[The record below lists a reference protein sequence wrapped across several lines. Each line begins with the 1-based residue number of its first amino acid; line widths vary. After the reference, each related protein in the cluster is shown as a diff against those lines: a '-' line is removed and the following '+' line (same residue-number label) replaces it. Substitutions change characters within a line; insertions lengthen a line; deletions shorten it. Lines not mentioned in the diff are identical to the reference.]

1 MTKPEA
7 RIIILRGDD
16 ETAIHTQI
24 TGIIHSLGSSEM
36 AEMNI
41 SRLDGKTC
49 SHDELANTVMA
60 VPFFVP
66 RRLVIL
72 TNPLAKLESKRGA
85 AEEDGGGKKGDARE
99 KFLALLSEI
108 PESTLL
114 VLVIEDHQKWKAG
127 GLRWEGLGERHFL
140 MKWLASH
147 QEIAKVIEV
156 SLPQEREMPGWITNK
171 AQGMGG
177 KIAPP
182 AAIELAQAVG
192 RDTLLAEKELEKLI
206 LYSSGR
212 EITIDDVMK
221 LSTSVVSAK
230 IWDLTDAIGSKD
242 ARKASLIF
250 HQLLETLDVR
260 TEIFPMI
267 VTHIRTMLQAK
278 EILTK
283 GGSAAD
289 LIRDLRILEFQA
301 RKIIGQVNLF
311 SLERLLQAY
320 RRLMEIDEQSKG
332 QGEKSVYADPA
343 VLIDQF
349 IFEFSG

>member
-1 MTKPEA
+1 MTQPDA

-16 ETAIHTQI
+16 ETAIHAQI
-24 TGIIHSLGSSEM
+24 EAIIHSLGSSDM

-60 VPFFVP
+60 VPFFVS

-72 TNPLAKLESKRGA
+72 TNPLHRFEGKRGSA
-85 AEEDGGGKKGDARE
+85 DEDGGGKQGGARE
-99 KFLALLSEI
+99 KFLGLLSEI

-114 VLVIEDHQKWKAG
+114 VMVIEDHQKWKAG

-140 MKWLASH
+140 TRWLATH
-147 QEIAKVIEV
+147 QDTAKVVEV
-156 SLPQEREMPGWITNK
+156 SLPQEREMPGWITRK
-171 AQGMGG
+171 VQEMGG

-182 AAIELAQAVG
+182 ATAELAQAVG
-192 RDTLLAEKELEKLI
+192 RDTLLAEKEVEKLI
-206 LYSSGR
+206 LYAYGR
-212 EITIDDVMK
+212 EITAEDVMK

-230 IWDLTDAIGSKD
+230 IWDLTDAIGGKD

-278 EILTK
+278 EILAS

-289 LIRDLRILEFQA
+289 LIRELRMMEFQA
-301 RKIIGQVNLF
+301 RKVVGQVSLF
-311 SLERLLQAY
+311 SPERLLQAY
-320 RRLMEIDEQSKG
+320 RRLMEIDEESKG
-332 QGEKSVYADPA
+332 QGGKSGYADPA